1 MSGCCSFEWT
11 ANQIIYC
18 NSSTKTRP
26 LHTHTTIEIWW
37 HLLTFF
43 QMKRSLL
50 FYGLPSVQLF
60 WFRNFNFLHFQC
72 PPRSWIQTL
81 SCVSVF
87 WRKMSTVFLFLS
99 LFLWCTYVFTVYIQK
114 THKMV
119 QKIWKYIVLW
129 RFHSCTMKK
138 PCRSFPKVLEHR
150 KWLQHLVA
158 DALFRR
164 SKTDYLS
171 VESNQRFRSLSM
183 GTSPCTTLR
192 VEAGIRAPSFGGGC
206 APSAAPP
213 VPFLSTF
220 N

>member
-1 MSGCCSFEWT
+1 MACPPYSCFGSE
-11 ANQIIYC
+11 ISI
-18 NSSTKTRP
+18 SST
-26 LHTHTTIEIWW
+26 
-37 HLLTFF
+37 FNV
-43 QMKRSLL
+43 
-50 FYGLPSVQLF
+50 LPALEF
-60 WFRNFNFLHFQC
+60 KHCL
-72 PPRSWIQTL
+72 
-81 SCVSVF
+81 
-87 WRKMSTVFLFLS
+87 VFLFSEGKCRQFFCFCLS
-99 LFLWCTYVFTVYIQK
+99 FSDVPMYLLYIFKKHTKWFKKFENILSCEDFTV
-114 THKMV
+114 
-119 QKIWKYIVLW
+119 VLW
-129 RFHSCTMKK
+129 KK